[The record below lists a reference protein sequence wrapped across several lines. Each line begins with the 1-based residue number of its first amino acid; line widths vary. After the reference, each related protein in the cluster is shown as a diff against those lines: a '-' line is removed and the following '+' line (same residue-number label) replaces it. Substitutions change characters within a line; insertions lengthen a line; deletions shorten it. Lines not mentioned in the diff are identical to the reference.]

1 MYTYRI
7 IWCPAPIHG
16 RYLFGKHYYISAFFL
31 QFVTYSN
38 FGSITLRN
46 DELFF
51 IFFYFSAWSDWSGGL
66 IFIVH
71 SILIRIEH
79 LSSMLSKLETKKYLG
94 QDGASNK
101 NFKYTKRAIARRRK
115 LYKLVSAFKKMS

>member
-1 MYTYRI
+1 M
-7 IWCPAPIHG
+7 
-16 RYLFGKHYYISAFFL
+16 
-31 QFVTYSN
+31 TYSS

-51 IFFYFSAWSDWSGGL
+51 FFFYFSAWSDYSIALSPTSGGL